1 MNIDELLQ
9 TELLT
14 LGDRTINL
22 ATAFAAVVILLASF
36 VVSSVIRRALDRMR
50 TRGSASSAAALYIV
64 SQVARYVIVFVG
76 LVVAGSTLGLDLS
89 TLSLFAGAIGV
100 GIGLGLQDIVRNFLS
115 GLILM
120 FDRSIEIGDFIEMD
134 AGVAGSVSAIGARA
148 TTIVTNDNVDV
159 LIPNA
164 VLISGPL
171 TNWTRNRVTRR
182 VHVPFDVAYGADLE
196 AVQAAA
202 IEAAHAVAFTLPD
215 DGQRRT
221 QVWLIG
227 FGDSAL
233 RFELLVWPDLEAV
246 KRPGAINAAYNW
258 AIYAALQRRGIEIPF
273 PQRDLHLRSAFGL
286 TGEAAIAA
294 LKNKQDAAVPL
305 DTAPAIVKP
314 LPRNDAEE
322 DVKQ

>member
-1 MNIDELLQ
+1 
-9 TELLT
+9 
-14 LGDRTINL
+14 
-22 ATAFAAVVILLASF
+22 
-36 VVSSVIRRALDRMR
+36 
-50 TRGSASSAAALYIV
+50 
-64 SQVARYVIVFVG
+64 
-76 LVVAGSTLGLDLS
+76 
-89 TLSLFAGAIGV
+89 
-100 GIGLGLQDIVRNFLS
+100 
-115 GLILM
+115 
-120 FDRSIEIGDFIEMD
+120 
-134 AGVAGSVSAIGARA
+134 
-148 TTIVTNDNVDV
+148 
-159 LIPNA
+159 
-164 VLISGPL
+164 
-171 TNWTRNRVTRR
+171 
-182 VHVPFDVAYGADLE
+182 
-196 AVQAAA
+196 
-202 IEAAHAVAFTLPD
+202 VAFTLPD